1 MWQMNIDKGLKH
13 LKKVDEKMGRLIVE
27 FEKPEFKK
35 DSNYFEALVRAIVY
49 QQLSG
54 KAAATIYKRFKNLF
68 PQNKHFT
75 PIMVKER
82 SHEELRSA
90 GLSNQK
96 ASYIHNIANA
106 FYTGAIPKDIDTI
119 GDNEVIECLTTIK
132 GVGPWTAKMF
142 LMFTLNRPDVF
153 PVTDLGIQKGFQLFF
168 QFDVLPS
175 TKKMMEIAEAW
186 RPYRTLASWYLW
198 RLVEGP
204 FEW

>member
-1 MWQMNIDKGLKH
+1 MNIEKGLKN
-13 LKKVDEKMGRLIVE
+13 LKKKDEKMGRLITKL
-27 FEKPEFKK
+27 EKPEFKK
-35 DSNYFEALVRAIVY
+35 DNNYFEALVRAIVY

-54 KAAATIYKRFKNLF
+54 KAAATIYARFKDLF
-68 PQNKHFT
+68 TENKF
-75 PIMVKER
+75 PSPSIVMEK
-82 SHEELRSA
+82 SHEELRSV

-106 FYTGAIPKDIDTI
+106 FYTGKVPKNINTID
-119 GDNEVIECLTTIK
+119 DNEVIECLTTIK
-132 GVGPWTAKMF
+132 GGGPWTAEMF

-168 QFDVLPS
+168 HLDKLPRPDQMI
-175 TKKMMEIAEAW
+175 KKAEPW